1 MATTLSTQ
9 STQGSPVSEEK
20 ASVPWMAVPPTDLGL
35 DGEFPEWYLD
45 RRIEAWQRFLA
56 TPDPQRRNEHW
67 RFADLR
73 KARFCELTLAG
84 PVADADAILE
94 RAERGRLADYSARF
108 VFAGNRLLQAD
119 VRELPEGAVCL
130 PLSQALAQH
139 GDLVRERFLSGR
151 GSLGGGKFATLH
163 EAASLSGVFIHLPEG
178 VRLERP
184 VQIQHFVGGDFQTSF
199 PHLLATASRGADLSV
214 YESFQS
220 LNETDQSLSVAASDL
235 HALEG
240 GRIQYTALQDLADEG
255 AKHVQL
261 QHAHAHRDGAVMT
274 AFVNLGAAWV
284 RQESISRML
293 GEGSDIQVLGASLAS
308 GSQEY
313 DQRTLQSHEAQRTTS
328 DLLFK
333 NALYDQSR
341 TIFSGLIQVLPGAHH
356 TDSFQTCRNLLGSD
370 EAEANSMPGLEID
383 ADQVKCSHG
392 STSSQISDEEIFYLR
407 ARGIPPQ
414 QARRMISLGFLTEP
428 LTRLRGDEVRE
439 RLATALEEKFNALGK
454 V

>member
-1 MATTLSTQ
+1 MPMTLSAQ
-9 STQGSPVSEEK
+9 SSPVEGET
-20 ASVPWMAVPPTDLGL
+20 APAPWLAAPPVDPAADAGL
-35 DGEFPEWYLD
+35 PSWYLE
-45 RRIEAWQRFLA
+45 RRRAAWRRFLE
-56 TPDPQRRNEHW
+56 TPDPQRRDEDW

-73 KARFCELTLAG
+73 KARFCELTLAA
-84 PVADADAILE
+84 PVADADSVLA
-94 RAERGRLADYSARF
+94 RADRDRLSDYAARF

-119 VRELPEGAVCL
+119 LRGLPEGTVCL

-139 GDLVRERFLSGR
+139 GDLVEPYFMSGR
-151 GSLGGGKFATLH
+151 GALGGGKLAALH
-163 EAASLSGVFIHLPEG
+163 EAGTLSGVFVHLPEG
-178 VRLERP
+178 VRVEKP
-184 VQIQHFVGGDFQTSF
+184 VQIQHYIGGDFQTSF
-199 PHLLATASRGADLSV
+199 PHLLAVAERDADLSV
-214 YESFQS
+214 YESYHS
-220 LNETDQSLSVAASDL
+220 LETGEQSLSVAASDL

-240 GRIQYTALQDLADEG
+240 GRIQYAALQDLSDEG
-255 AKHVQL
+255 AKHVQI

-284 RQESISRML
+284 RQESVNRML
-293 GEGSDIQVLGASLAS
+293 GEGSDIQVLGASLAN
-308 GSQEY
+308 GGQEY
-313 DQRTLQSHEAQRTTS
+313 DQRTLQVHETQRTTS

-407 ARGIPPQ
+407 ARGIRPQ
-414 QARRMISLGFLTEP
+414 RARRMISLGFLIEP
-428 LTRLRGDEVRE
+428 LMRLRGDELRE
-439 RLATALEEKFNALGK
+439 RLGAALERKFDGLDEGG
-454 V
+454 